1 MRIRRA
7 LEISIGL
14 VALLLLWQIGMT
26 WRRPLPPPLAESA
39 PSQGQ
44 APKTRPPSRATPDSL
59 APQVQLIAAK
69 NLFDPQ
75 RGHVEV
81 VTTTEPTKVVPP
93 PSHLKLVGIVVSRSR
108 TEAMVTDA
116 TQGGKAVRVKQGDT
130 LGEYQL
136 VSVTPTEVKLGL
148 GTDGGEVT
156 LALAILESGLAAQ
169 APQMMM
175 SPDQQAGIPPGRH
188 RDLPLEGAQQ
198 EPPLDPNGDN
208 APQEEAQA
216 LRENIQQMQ
225 QRLRQIRRRAAIDE
239 ARSRGETIEEDAGE
253 EEE

>member
-7 LEISIGL
+7 LEITLGV
-14 VALLLLWQIGMT
+14 VALLLLWQIGVT
-26 WRRPLPPPLAESA
+26 WQRPLPPSVTPSA
-39 PSQGQ
+39 PAPGKVSQ
-44 APKTRPPSRATPDSL
+44 PRPPARLTPDSL
-59 APQVQLIAAK
+59 APQVEVIAAK
-69 NLFDPQ
+69 NLFDPN

-81 VTTTEPTKVVPP
+81 VTPTEVKKEVPP

-108 TEAMVTDA
+108 TEAMFTDA
-116 TQGGKAVRVKQGDT
+116 TQGGKAVRVKEGDT

-148 GTDGGEVT
+148 GAGGGEVT

-169 APQMMM
+169 APQMMA
-175 SPDQQAGIPPGRH
+175 PDAQAGIPQGRS
-188 RDLPLEGAQQ
+188 RDLPPGEGQQ
-198 EPPLDPNGDN
+198 EPVPNPNGDN

-239 ARSRGETIEEDAGE
+239 ARSRGETIEENQGE